1 MTSSTRAQWTDTARP
16 PLSARALGA
25 ALVRAG
31 SFVTDLRVVPVTGST
46 NDDVVELARA
56 GAPEGLVLVA
66 EEQTGGR
73 GRLDR
78 GWRSPA
84 RAGLTFSVL
93 LRPPPT
99 VPVHRRTWLPLLA
112 GLAVQQAVE
121 RLGEVPARLKWPNDV
136 LLGDDRTKLAGILVQ
151 ADGGAV
157 VVGVGLNVS
166 TRPAELP
173 PGGTSLAV
181 EAAQCTDRDPLL
193 RAVLRQLGRRY
204 AEWCVGGGDPGPT
217 RTAYEA
223 VCDTLGR
230 AVRVLLPDGTELTGT
245 ATGLDAAGRLVLH
258 TPAGTHAVS
267 AGDVMHV
274 RPVSAARP
282 AAPTDDVASPLTS
295 WADD

>member
-46 NDDVVELARA
+46 NDDVADLARA

-93 LRPPPT
+93 LRPPPA

-112 GLAVQQAVE
+112 GLAVQEAVQ
-121 RLGEVPARLKWPNDV
+121 RLGEVPVRLKWPNDV
-136 LLGDDRTKLAGILVQ
+136 LLGDGRDRPAGKAAGILVQ
-151 ADGGAV
+151 ADGDAV
-157 VVGVGLNVS
+157 VVGIGLNVS
-166 TRPAELP
+166 TRLGELP

-193 RAVLRQLGRRY
+193 RAILRRLGTLY
-204 AEWCVGGGDPGPT
+204 AGWCATGGDPAGP
-217 RTAYEA
+217 RAAYEA
-223 VCDTLGR
+223 VCDTVGR
-230 AVRVLLPDGTELTGT
+230 PVRVLLPDGTTLGGT
-245 ATGLDAAGRLVLH
+245 ATGLDSDGRLVLS
-258 TPAGTHAVS
+258 TPDGARAVS
-267 AGDVMHV
+267 AGDVTHV
-274 RPVSAARP
+274 R
-282 AAPTDDVASPLTS
+282 
-295 WADD
+295 

>member
-1 MTSSTRAQWTDTARP
+1 MTSSTRPQWTDTARP
-16 PLSARALGA
+16 PLSARALTA

-46 NDDVVELARA
+46 NDDVAELARA

-78 GWRSPA
+78 GWRSPP

-99 VPVHRRTWLPLLA
+99 VPAHRRTWLPLLA

-121 RLGEVPARLKWPNDV
+121 RLGELPVRLKWPNDV
-136 LLGDDRTKLAGILVQ
+136 LLGRDGGDGGKIAGILVQ
-151 ADGGAV
+151 ADGAAV
-157 VVGVGLNVS
+157 VVGIGLNVS
-166 TRPAELP
+166 TRRSELP

-181 EAAQCTDRDPLL
+181 EAARCTDRDPLL
-193 RAVLRQLGRRY
+193 RAVLRALGSRY
-204 AEWCVGGGDPGPT
+204 ADWCAAGGDPERP
-217 RTAYEA
+217 RAAYEA

-230 AVRVLLPDGTELTGT
+230 RARVLLPDGTELTGT
-245 ATGLDAAGRLVLH
+245 ATGVDADGRLVLR
-258 TPAGTHAVS
+258 TEDGPRAVS
-267 AGDVMHV
+267 AGDVRHV
-274 RPVSAARP
+274 RPDWESDRRRP
-282 AAPTDDVASPLTS
+282 
-295 WADD
+295 

>member
-1 MTSSTRAQWTDTARP
+1 MSRMTSPVRAQWTDTARP
-16 PLSARALGA
+16 PLSPRALTA

-31 SFVTDLRVVPVTGST
+31 SLVTDLRVVPVTGST
-46 NDDVVELARA
+46 NDDVAELARA

-78 GWRSPA
+78 GWRSPP

-93 LRPPPT
+93 LRPPPA

-121 RLGEVPARLKWPNDV
+121 RLSGVPVRLKWPNDV
-136 LLGDDRTKLAGILVQ
+136 LLGVPTRTAGPAKVAGILVQ

-166 TRPAELP
+166 ARRGELP

-193 RAVLRQLGRRY
+193 RAILRRLGALY
-204 AEWCVGGGDPGPT
+204 AEWCARGGDPGGT
-217 RTAYEA
+217 RAAYEA

-230 AVRVLLPDGTELTGT
+230 AVRVLLPNGTELTGT
-245 ATGLDAAGRLVLH
+245 ATGLDTDGRLVLS
-258 TPAGTHAVS
+258 TTDGQRAVS
-267 AGDVMHV
+267 AGDVTHV
-274 RPVSAARP
+274 RPG
-282 AAPTDDVASPLTS
+282 
-295 WADD
+295 

>member
-1 MTSSTRAQWTDTARP
+1 VTSAARQQWTDTARP
-16 PLSARALGA
+16 PLSARALTA
-25 ALVRAG
+25 ALVRDG
-31 SFVTDLRVVPVTGST
+31 SLVTDLRVVPVTGST
-46 NDDVVELARA
+46 NHDVAELARA
-56 GAPEGLVLVA
+56 GAAEGLVLVA

-78 GWRSPA
+78 GWRSPP

-93 LRPPPT
+93 LRPPPA

-121 RLGEVPARLKWPNDV
+121 RLGAVPVRLKWPNDV
-136 LLGDDRTKLAGILVQ
+136 LLGPDHGKAAGILAQ

-193 RAVLRQLGRRY
+193 RAVLRRLGTLY
-204 AEWCVGGGDPGPT
+204 AGWCAAGGDPEPT
-217 RTAYEA
+217 RAAYEA
-223 VCDTLGR
+223 VCETLGR
-230 AVRVLLPDGTELTGT
+230 PVRVLLPGGTELTGT
-245 ATGLDAAGRLVLH
+245 ATGLDGDGRLVL
-258 TPAGTHAVS
+258 TTAAGTRAVS
-267 AGDVMHV
+267 AGDVTHV
-274 RPVSAARP
+274 RPA
-282 AAPTDDVASPLTS
+282 
-295 WADD
+295 